1 MITMSEVRL
10 RLNHLSQIMD
20 LVSDKILLEQ

>member
-1 MITMSEVRL
+1 MITMSEETL
-10 RLNHLSQIMD
+10 RLNHLSQIID